1 MSFIETMPE
10 DDIKK
15 LAERLQQYIVP
26 KSEQKD
32 IKSVNQIYTV
42 KDVSLLIKKSKQTIR
57 SHIDAGLIVAKKVG
71 KNYVITEENLIKYI
85 ENEK

>member
-42 KDVSLLIKKSKQTIR
+42 KDVSLLTKKSKQTIR

-71 KNYVITEENLIKYI
+71 KNYIITEENLIKYI